1 MYNKKVVVLLGVF
14 ASICLNFL
22 WLFSSAISLKLDLS
36 AWNILEPETF
46 KKRISPIH
54 FKDHGNDF
62 WWLIYFEQWSGESLW
77 EPEPIS
83 VSGDVTDTVY
93 NCRQPV
99 EWFYYNEERWER
111 LWPLDRKTAD
121 LWGMNDNL
129 DLSGGIYTRCI
140 LSGREAALE
149 ACAGEIYWTQ
159 EEREQCEKNVKNEY
173 RDKYWYYGS
182 VEHTYSWQNM
192 KLVIWTDY
200 KSESDRVV
208 LSWSL
213 EPSLIR
219 IRNTFPV
226 WFVYDYNWWV
236 WFVWCEVV
244 GSFENI
250 LSRYN
255 GNKDWNNYFSVND
268 DLTWLIVTDSEMN
281 GLVECDERVW
291 SAKDTLLSIVV
302 EWIVWMSKNSNSDWY
317 VWNQSNEKMQL
328 FSSVDVNN
336 TTLINYAKQKA
347 ESLCR
352 WKWISEEPSLPTADI
367 VCLEK
372 NYWFIDASNPIYS
385 WKTLIVKWWA
395 DVKIRPDKDKIY
407 DIFVDSWNLL
417 IEESVD
423 DIQYVIKK
431 NWFISDGVFSSTWDF
446 MDYAGFLRADNV
458 TRQWVN
464 ALIGDYFIWAPG
476 VMCNDLLNSLKRGAC
491 KFVDGIEE
499 ISNGD
504 WYLSVDEWND
514 FTSFALST
522 DLKNYFDESSV
533 SSVINW
539 NFIINW
545 KVVGIGLS
553 PDGVL
558 INKYFIYWKF
568 TTRDSFGSLEKV
580 FSWRCGS
587 NWIDT
592 NDNSC
597 LPFEG
602 VPNSYASLSIIDQN
616 YDSPLF
622 K

>member
-54 FKDHGNDF
+54 FKDHGNNF

-77 EPEPIS
+77 DPEAIS
-83 VSGDVTDTVY
+83 VSGDATNTVY

-121 LWGMNDNL
+121 LWGMNDLN
-129 DLSGGIYTRCI
+129 LSGGIYTRCI

-149 ACAGEIYWTQ
+149 VCAVEDLTQ
-159 EEREQCEKNVKNEY
+159 EQREQCEKDVKNKY
-173 RDKYWYYGS
+173 RDKYWYYGF
-182 VEHTYSWQNM
+182 VKHTYSWQNM

-226 WFVYDYNWWV
+226 WFVYDNNWWV

-244 GSFENI
+244 TGFENI
-250 LSRYN
+250 LSKYN
-255 GNKDWNNYFSVND
+255 GNKDWNDYFSVND
-268 DLTWLIVTDSEMN
+268 GLTWLKVIDSNMID
-281 GLVECDERVW
+281 LVVCDERVW

-302 EWIVWMSKNSNSDWY
+302 EWIVWMSKNSNTDWY

-352 WKWISEEPSLPTADI
+352 WKWVFWEPTSTTTDI

-372 NYWFIDASNPIYS
+372 NDWSIDASDDIYS

-395 DVKIRPDKDKIY
+395 NVKIRPDKDKIY

-417 IEESVD
+417 IEESEHDV
-423 DIQYVIKK
+423 QYVIKK
-431 NWFISDGVFSSTWDF
+431 NWFISDGKFSSTWDF
-446 MDYAGFLRADNV
+446 MEYAEALLVTPNGLAIINRLIEIAIDEGVGYPIQCDN
-458 TRQWVN
+458 
-464 ALIGDYFIWAPG
+464 LGSSID
-476 VMCNDLLNSLKRGAC
+476 RGLC
-491 KFVDGIEE
+491 KFIDFFLTTDGYVYVEE
-499 ISNGD
+499 IS
-504 WYLSVDEWND
+504 
-514 FTSFALST
+514 SFWTYAST
-522 DLKNYFDESSV
+522 DDNIGDFFDESSV

-545 KVVGIGLS
+545 KVVGTWLS
-553 PDGVL
+553 SDGVL
-558 INKYFIYWKF
+558 KNKYFIYWKF
-568 TTRDSFGSLEKV
+568 TTRDSFGDLERV

-587 NWIDT
+587 NWVDT
-592 NDNSC
+592 NNNPC